1 MPKIRI
7 MVGVPGSGKDYFI
20 DHYKEHDDVVVSS
33 DGIRE
38 ELGDVNDQS
47 KNKLVFTIFYE
58 RIEQAMKDGKNVWVN
73 ATNVTKVNREKSIA
87 LGKQYGY
94 EIQALVMN
102 TSVDLC
108 IKNDAARDRT
118 VGESVIH
125 KFERRFEMPTIDEGF
140 NKIWITYYDT
150 CIPELIYD
158 NTKT

>member
-20 DHYKEHDDVVVSS
+20 DHYKEQDDVVVSS

-118 VGESVIH
+118 VGEDVIR

-140 NKIWITYYDT
+140 NKIWTTYYDT

>member
-1 MPKIRI
+1 MPTIRI

-58 RIEQAMKDGKNVWVN
+58 RIEQAMKVGKDVWVN
-73 ATNVTKVNREKSIA
+73 ATNVTKVNREKAIA

-94 EIQALVMN
+94 EIHAIVIN
-102 TSVDLC
+102 THVDIC
-108 IKNDAARDRT
+108 IKNDAARNRT
-118 VGESVIH
+118 VGEDVIR
-125 KFERRFEMPTIDEGF
+125 KFVRRFELPSIDEGF
-140 NKIWITYYDT
+140 NKIWNIDYDT
-150 CIPELIYD
+150 CIPELKYD

>member
-1 MPKIRI
+1 MPTIRI

-20 DHYKEHDDVVVSS
+20 EHYKEHDDVVVSS

-118 VGESVIH
+118 VGESVIR
-125 KFERRFEMPTIDEGF
+125 KFEQRFEMPTIDEGF
-140 NKIWITYYDT
+140 NKIWTIFYDT